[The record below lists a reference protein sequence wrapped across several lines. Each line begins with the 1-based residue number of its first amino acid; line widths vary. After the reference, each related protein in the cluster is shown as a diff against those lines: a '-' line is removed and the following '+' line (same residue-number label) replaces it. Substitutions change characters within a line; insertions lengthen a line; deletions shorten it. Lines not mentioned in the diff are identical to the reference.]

1 MVNAFIMVEAA
12 TGDAEA
18 LADRLGE
25 FEHVS
30 VANVVA
36 GEFDVIVE
44 AEGAEV
50 YDVIHSVATR
60 IRGFDDI
67 ADTKTYVCLN

>member
-1 MVNAFIMVEAA
+1 MVRAFIMVEAA
-12 TGDAEA
+12 TGDVEA

-25 FEHVS
+25 FDHVT

-44 AEGAEV
+44 AESAEV
-50 YDVIHSVATR
+50 YDIIHSVASRTR
-60 IRGFDDI
+60 SLEGVE
-67 ADTKTYVCLN
+67 DTKTYVCLA